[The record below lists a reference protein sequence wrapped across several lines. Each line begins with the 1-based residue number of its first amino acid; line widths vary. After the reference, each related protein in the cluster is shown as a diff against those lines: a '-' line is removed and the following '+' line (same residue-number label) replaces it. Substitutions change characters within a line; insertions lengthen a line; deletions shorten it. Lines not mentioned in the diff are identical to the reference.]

1 MGNGCIDYN
10 KGKVSVIVP
19 VYNVGKYL
27 EECLN
32 SIINQTYKNIE
43 MVIVN
48 DGSTDNS
55 LDIIEK
61 FKNKDNRIK
70 LINQI
75 NKGVSVARNIGLLNS
90 TGNYIFFVD
99 PDDYIEIDCIN
110 KLVEKINIDRSE
122 MVIFNYIKVFDNEL
136 KEDIRINLN
145 LDSNKVYTGRHI
157 AELMLKNLIQG
168 CAWFRFFKKENLTK
182 HEFCFEEGRIVED
195 FFPVFKET
203 CQTSKVSFLDDYLY
217 KYRQREGSLVNSNY
231 MKLMND
237 FVYSMK
243 LTANYSYKMNFN
255 KVIIEKFKLIKSCI
269 VVKNYYEINKNN
281 KNMYKEFKKNKLH
294 EIFPNEYLKII
305 DSNNIKSVLFIISWK
320 LQIYDKLSKL
330 RYL

>member
-1 MGNGCIDYN
+1 MVNGCIDYN

-110 KLVEKINIDRSE
+110 KLVEKITG
-122 MVIFNYIKVFDNEL
+122 
-136 KEDIRINLN
+136 
-145 LDSNKVYTGRHI
+145 NKV
-157 AELMLKNLIQG
+157 
-168 CAWFRFFKKENLTK
+168 
-182 HEFCFEEGRIVED
+182 ED
-195 FFPVFKET
+195 ET
-203 CQTSKVSFLDDYLY
+203 EQTTEDTTSTTTDESSTQTTDT
-217 KYRQREGSLVNSNY
+217 
-231 MKLMND
+231 
-237 FVYSMK
+237 
-243 LTANYSYKMNFN
+243 TATA
-255 KVIIEKFKLIKSCI
+255 
-269 VVKNYYEINKNN
+269 
-281 KNMYKEFKKNKLH
+281 
-294 EIFPNEYLKII
+294 
-305 DSNNIKSVLFIISWK
+305 
-320 LQIYDKLSKL
+320 Q
-330 RYL
+330 

>member
-32 SIINQTYKNIE
+32 SIINQTYKDIE

-122 MVIFNYIKVFDNEL
+122 MVIFNYIKVFDNDL

-145 LDSNKVYTGRHI
+145 LDSNKVNT
-157 AELMLKNLIQG
+157 
-168 CAWFRFFKKENLTK
+168 
-182 HEFCFEEGRIVED
+182 
-195 FFPVFKET
+195 
-203 CQTSKVSFLDDYLY
+203 
-217 KYRQREGSLVNSNY
+217 
-231 MKLMND
+231 
-237 FVYSMK
+237 
-243 LTANYSYKMNFN
+243 
-255 KVIIEKFKLIKSCI
+255 
-269 VVKNYYEINKNN
+269 
-281 KNMYKEFKKNKLH
+281 
-294 EIFPNEYLKII
+294 
-305 DSNNIKSVLFIISWK
+305 
-320 LQIYDKLSKL
+320 
-330 RYL
+330 